1 MADRYFVNG
10 GVDNNW
16 GTTGNWSA
24 TSGGAGG
31 AGVPTTADNAFFD
44 AISPNCTI
52 NTGATRNCINL
63 TCTGYTNTLTF
74 NTNLNVTGDVT
85 LGTASMTMTGSSTLA
100 LAPSTNR
107 TYSSGGCVCAVPLSI
122 ARSTGTTTIT
132 WGSNW
137 TQTGAFTLSGTT
149 VWTWTGNTVTFKNSV
164 AWNSSQVSGTTTIVF
179 GPDASTSMTVTST
192 VTPAW
197 SNTISINGAGTI
209 NLNLSF
215 TKTGTFTYTA
225 GTVTHTGTIIFGAGS
240 STMNTAGMSF
250 QNAENS
256 TLGTSTIT
264 LTSDLT
270 LTGNFRYTSS
280 ATSFNPAGR
289 TIFVGGNLTI
299 GVGSTNLAGISGAS
313 TIVLNG
319 SGTISGTLVNAMTL
333 PLIINTTGTYTFSP
347 GTILWLRTLTF
358 TAGTIVSTGNTISSA
373 GVSTFTINATGFSIG
388 TFITTSNPTFTGTE
402 GCSFGTYS
410 CTTAGTTHTF
420 QSTDTY
426 IITTALNLLGTA
438 ASNLTFKSGTASSAA
453 KVTLNY
459 GASLDVGHVTATDID
474 SSDGRTI
481 WNYKGTLTRTTN
493 WQQLPTVPK
502 TVGQTWVR

>member
-149 VWTWTGNTVTFKNSV
+149 IWTWTGNTVTFKNSV

-215 TKTGTFTYTA
+215 GKTGTFTYTA
-225 GTVTHTGTIIFGAGS
+225 GTVNHTGTITFLSGS
-240 STMNTAGMSF
+240 TTMNTAGMSF

-280 ATSFNPAGR
+280 ATS
-289 TIFVGGNLTI
+289 
-299 GVGSTNLAGISGAS
+299 
-313 TIVLNG
+313 
-319 SGTISGTLVNAMTL
+319 
-333 PLIINTTGTYTFSP
+333 LIPQGERFLSVEI
-347 GTILWLRTLTF
+347 
-358 TAGTIVSTGNTISSA
+358 
-373 GVSTFTINATGFSIG
+373 
-388 TFITTSNPTFTGTE
+388 
-402 GCSFGTYS
+402 
-410 CTTAGTTHTF
+410 
-420 QSTDTY
+420 
-426 IITTALNLLGTA
+426 
-438 ASNLTFKSGTASSAA
+438 
-453 KVTLNY
+453 
-459 GASLDVGHVTATDID
+459 
-474 SSDGRTI
+474 
-481 WNYKGTLTRTTN
+481 
-493 WQQLPTVPK
+493 
-502 TVGQTWVR
+502 